1 MNSNRG
7 NKMEYNGS
15 MRIVQII
22 FWIASGIVIIGGVFL
37 MLPSLIFPFF
47 ALISPKIPEP
57 ETPMENF
64 HLGLNTN

>member
-22 FWIASGIVIIGGVFL
+22 FWITSGIVIIGGVF
-37 MLPSLIFPFF
+37 
-47 ALISPKIPEP
+47 
-57 ETPMENF
+57 
-64 HLGLNTN
+64 